1 MMEPVM
7 HDQQLGDAPLEV
19 LPEVMEEFY
28 WMMSLALDDLLDE
41 GDRLQFESHQAQYP
55 SLVALWT
62 EWQNMHARLDE
73 LPHAEPAPGF
83 VARFELRLAQQEELQ
98 QRRVLTFSLV
108 AAVLVAFGAIAATV
122 GTGAYILAEHGSWL
136 GEQLHNV
143 VYTSV
148 ALDAW
153 ADAVVDSLAALAS
166 TPQAQALGMMYVVVA
181 MVMIFGW
188 VQLLRRS
195 AQMSGAIS
203 NPAAASG
210 ME

>member
-1 MMEPVM
+1 MMEPIM
-7 HDQQLGDAPLEV
+7 HDEQTGAAPPAIL
-19 LPEVMEEFY
+19 EEFY
-28 WMMSLALDDLLDE
+28 WMMSLALDGLLDDA
-41 GDRLQFESHQAQYP
+41 DRMQFEAHLAQYTD
-55 SLVALWT
+55 LAALWA
-62 EWQNMHARLDE
+62 EWQNVHIRLDE

-83 VARFELRLAQQEELQ
+83 VSRFEVRLAQQEALQ

-108 AAVLVAFGAIAATV
+108 LAVLAAFGAVAATV
-122 GTGAYILAEHGSWL
+122 GTGAYIMAAHGSWL

-143 VYTSV
+143 VYASV

-181 MVMIFGW
+181 IIMIFGW
-188 VQLLRRS
+188 VQLLRRR
-195 AQMSGAIS
+195 AQMSSAV
-203 NPAAASG
+203 AAPG

>member
-7 HDQQLGDAPLEV
+7 HDQQLGDAP
-19 LPEVMEEFY
+19 PEILEEFY
-28 WMMSLALDDLLDE
+28 WMMSLALDDLLDD
-41 GDRLQFESHQAQYP
+41 GDRVQFEAHQVQYP
-55 SLVALWT
+55 GLAALWVD
-62 EWQNMHARLDE
+62 WQNMHVRLDE

-83 VARFELRLAQQEELQ
+83 VARFELRLAQQEALQ

-122 GTGAYILAEHGSWL
+122 GTGAYVLAEHGSWL
-136 GEQLHNV
+136 GEQLYSV

-148 ALDAW
+148 ALNAW
-153 ADAVVDSLAALAS
+153 ADAVVDSLFALAS
-166 TPQAQALGMMYVVVA
+166 TPQAQAVGMMYVVVA
-181 MVMIFGW
+181 IVMIIGW

-203 NPAAASG
+203 RTVAAPG

>member
-1 MMEPVM
+1 
-7 HDQQLGDAPLEV
+7 
-19 LPEVMEEFY
+19 
-28 WMMSLALDDLLDE
+28 MMSLASMTCWTMAT
-41 GDRLQFESHQAQYP
+41 GC
-55 SLVALWT
+55 SLRHTRFSIRIAVLWV
-62 EWQNMHARLDE
+62 EWQNMHVRLDE

-83 VARFELRLAQQEELQ
+83 VERFEMRLGQQEALQ

-153 ADAVVDSLAALAS
+153 ADAVVDSLVALAS

-181 MVMIFGW
+181 IVMIFGW
-188 VQLLRRS
+188 VQLLRRN
-195 AQMSGAIS
+195 AQMSSAVAGSVSGSVAG
-203 NPAAASG
+203 PG

>member
-1 MMEPVM
+1 MMEPIM
-7 HDQQLGDAPLEV
+7 HDQQSGDAPPAIL
-19 LPEVMEEFY
+19 EEFY
-28 WMMSLALDDLLDE
+28 WMMSLALDGLLDDA
-41 GDRLQFESHQAQYP
+41 DRAQFEAHQAQYP
-55 SLVALWT
+55 DLAALWT
-62 EWQNMHARLDE
+62 EWQNLHVRLDE
-73 LPHAEPAPGF
+73 LPHAEPASGF
-83 VARFELRLAQQEELQ
+83 VARFEVRLAQQEALQ

-108 AAVLVAFGAIAATV
+108 VAVLAAFGAIAATV
-122 GTGAYILAEHGSWL
+122 GTGAYILAAHGSWL

-143 VYTSV
+143 VYASV

-181 MVMIFGW
+181 IIMIFGW

-195 AQMSGAIS
+195 AQMSSAV
-203 NPAAASG
+203 AAPG